1 MKKHKIII
9 LFGFILLLFILY
21 LAINPNRKLTYIE
34 KYTKN
39 SILWIEDKLE
49 IPIHFII
56 DKFSNKITE
65 DDLKKIEQYS
75 LLESSL
81 EEEKRKIEELE
92 SLLELKSLYTDY
104 DIISAS
110 IIYRSSDNWYDLIT
124 INKGKKD
131 GISEGM
137 AVVVKDGLIGKITS
151 VTNNTSVV
159 KMITSMTENDTISIY
174 INTLE
179 ESLYGLLY
187 GYSNNQFI
195 INGISSNSEIKE
207 GDKVVTTGMDNLF
220 PEGIIIGTV
229 SNVLK
234 DNFDLTKTI
243 YIKPS
248 VSFDRIDY
256 VSVLKRNDNV

>member
-1 MKKHKIII
+1 
-9 LFGFILLLFILY
+9 
-21 LAINPNRKLTYIE
+21 
-34 KYTKN
+34 
-39 SILWIEDKLE
+39 
-49 IPIHFII
+49 
-56 DKFSNKITE
+56 
-65 DDLKKIEQYS
+65 
-75 LLESSL
+75 
-81 EEEKRKIEELE
+81 
-92 SLLELKSLYTDY
+92 
-104 DIISAS
+104 
-110 IIYRSSDNWYDLIT
+110 
-124 INKGKKD
+124 
-131 GISEGM
+131 
-137 AVVVKDGLIGKITS
+137 
-151 VTNNTSVV
+151 
-159 KMITSMTENDTISIY
+159 MTENDTISIY